1 VNAFSV
7 GRGPLLLATACSLA
21 VACSSTAAVNCPDDN
36 PTCPSPGP
44 TYQADVGPLID
55 KYCSRCHAADGG
67 MPGLPLQ
74 SYDDVTAT
82 NNGQIRHVFTAIKS
96 CRMPKEGEPQPTPA
110 ERTTILSW
118 YACCEVNGGTCA
130 R

>member
-1 VNAFSV
+1 MNLFSV
-7 GRGPLLLATACSLA
+7 GWSPLLVATACSLA

-67 MPGLPLQ
+67 MPGVLLQ
-74 SYDDVTAT
+74 GYDDVTSTKAMRIT
-82 NNGQIRHVFTAIKS
+82 HVFTEIKS
-96 CRMPKEGEPQPTPA
+96 CGMPMAGEPQPTPA

-118 YACCEVNGGTCA
+118 YACCEANGGTCA